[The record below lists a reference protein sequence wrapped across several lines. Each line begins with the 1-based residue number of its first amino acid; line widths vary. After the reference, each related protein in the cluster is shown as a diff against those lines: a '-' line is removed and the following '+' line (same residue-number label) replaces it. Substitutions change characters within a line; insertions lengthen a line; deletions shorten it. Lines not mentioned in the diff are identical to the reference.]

1 MLLFYNDGV
10 NIDHDVIMYHSLQM
24 WLGNSSRSTT
34 IGGLVLEHLCPT
46 IQNILQDGLRD
57 HKLDLIIGQRRNHAW
72 NVVEAF
78 THTGQKCMVVM
89 MIMIMWGVGGYGRF
103 DADDGM
109 AIVAHGGCSLMV
121 SVPVSGPTTRV
132 LHSLLSKV
140 RQCSLLT
147 SHCMKLRAFIMGLLK

>member
-1 MLLFYNDGV
+1 
-10 NIDHDVIMYHSLQM
+10 M
-24 WLGNSSRSTT
+24 WLGTT

-72 NVVEAF
+72 NVVEAS
-78 THTGQKCMVVM
+78 THTGQNCMVVM
-89 MIMIMWGVGGYGRF
+89 MIMIMWGVVVGL
-103 DADDGM
+103 M
-109 AIVAHGGCSLMV
+109 LMMVWLVAHGGCGLMV